1 MSKREIEKEI
11 QAEKTGKSIRGIYLE
26 LVKEL
31 HPDKEADETQR
42 LLKEER
48 MKQLTKAYQE
58 KDLASLLRMQINWL
72 EESAKEPI
80 DQTGST

>member
-1 MSKREIEKEI
+1 MALPWLSV
-11 QAEKTGKSIRGIYLE
+11 T
-26 LVKEL
+26 V
-31 HPDKEADETQR
+31 TMV

-80 DQTGST
+80 DQTDDV